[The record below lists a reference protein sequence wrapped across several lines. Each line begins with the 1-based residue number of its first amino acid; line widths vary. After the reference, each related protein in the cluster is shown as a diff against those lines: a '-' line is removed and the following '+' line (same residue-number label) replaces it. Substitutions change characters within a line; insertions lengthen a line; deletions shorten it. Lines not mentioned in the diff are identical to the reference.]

1 MGKAEQL
8 AERRLS
14 DVPADGEGVAGAD
27 GSAAAIGAVA
37 ADDHEFHGVRVVL
50 VGAVVGGQ
58 ALSEGSVSGGAGVF
72 ALAARLGRVSVPTLR
87 GRSWCWWLRAVI
99 DKFDRCGRRASLC
112 FCALAVIDVA
122 GRTTVASGPLA
133 PWPRP

>member
-14 DVPADGEGVAGAD
+14 DVPADGEGIAGAD

-50 VGAVVGGQ
+50 VGAVVGDE
-58 ALSEGSVSGGAGVF
+58 LYRKGV
-72 ALAARLGRVSVPTLR
+72 
-87 GRSWCWWLRAVI
+87 
-99 DKFDRCGRRASLC
+99 
-112 FCALAVIDVA
+112 
-122 GRTTVASGPLA
+122 
-133 PWPRP
+133 